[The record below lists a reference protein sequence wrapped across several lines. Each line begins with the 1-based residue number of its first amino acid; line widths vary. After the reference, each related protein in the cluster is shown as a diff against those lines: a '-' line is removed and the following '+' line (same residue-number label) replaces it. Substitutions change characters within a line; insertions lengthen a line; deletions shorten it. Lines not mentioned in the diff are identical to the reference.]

1 MTYDHPV
8 TVVPQL
14 QFLTQKTPSPSA
26 SGASSFSSTGAGA
39 VSAQLR
45 GAPTTTSN
53 TAAAITTD
61 GEPLSHAIR
70 VLLYSGEFDLNTNT
84 LGTLHTLE
92 ANRWRGK

>member
-1 MTYDHPV
+1 MTFDHPV

-14 QFLTQKTPSPSA
+14 QFLTQKAPSTTTTTPPSIT
-26 SGASSFSSTGAGA
+26 STAGTK
-39 VSAQLR
+39 LR
-45 GAPTTTSN
+45 GPTTTSTTHSTT
-53 TAAAITTD
+53 TAISTTPAD
-61 GEPLSHAIR
+61 PLSHAIR